1 MSLPQGTAL
10 GAGPG
15 PPEAGTGSHTCGRWA
30 RGQGPENGPGQGKGF
45 PSQPG
50 SPAARPGPTRRR
62 AAACPAG
69 HKVLTGPGPPR
80 CPRPPRRVSRTGPG
94 RRVPHPRS
102 SWRRRPHCP
111 HQDGGRGFAASH
123 VVIGALKRAA
133 PCPWR
138 AGNGPGRL
146 ALRCWWSRRFLIPDA
161 APSGEG
167 CAASLKHP
175 QKRAAMGLSAILLCP
190 QPTCPPPPPLEGAVL
205 SRETALPLLGAE
217 GARGRLLARTA

>member
-10 GAGPG
+10 GASPG
-15 PPEAGTGSHTCGRWA
+15 PPAAGTGVTPEGGRPGGRGQRMAPGKGRGFPRSPAVPRLA
-30 RGQGPENGPGQGKGF
+30 RGPPAVGQRHAPQGTRYSPGPGRPAARGL
-45 PSQPG
+45 PAG
-50 SPAARPGPTRRR
+50 SPA
-62 AAACPAG
+62 PAPVG
-69 HKVLTGPGPPR
+69 G
-80 CPRPPRRVSRTGPG
+80 SRTRAQVGG
-94 RRVPHPRS
+94 GGLIALT
-102 SWRRRPHCP
+102 
-111 HQDGGRGFAASH
+111 QDGGSGFAVSH

-146 ALRCWWSRRFLIPDA
+146 ALRCWWSRHFLSPDA

-175 QKRAAMGLSAILLCP
+175 QKRATTRLSAILLCP
-190 QPTCPPPPPLEGAVL
+190 QPTCPPPPPLEGAVF
-205 SRETALPLLGAE
+205 SRDTALPLLGAE